1 MRHHLFRRL
10 DQPPAPLAL
19 ALLALLALNLGMYS
33 WLAPDRPAAPAE
45 APVAEAPAAEAP
57 AAEAAPPPLNVPW
70 PSGGAT
76 VFRAD
81 WGRGIAEE
89 GWRVL
94 SGDWAVE
101 GDSVVQRNPAG
112 HDYTIVHSGS
122 YTNVLIQVTLT
133 HRQGSGG
140 GLLFNMPSP
149 DRQAGAHLV
158 RYDDAGKALFWGYF
172 NAEGGFVGQGYANG
186 PAPGT
191 APHRIEILSG
201 AESYAIRLDGVTI
214 AADVPLFST
223 SGGIALTS
231 SQSVVAFS
239 DLALTEVGA
248 EAPPADALAGM
259 SVLSGDWA
267 AEDGVIVQRAGEAT
281 DYLNATGA
289 AAERYQLDLAIQF
302 PAGAPADAGGG
313 VIFHMPARDSLQ
325 GAHMVRLANRGA
337 AVFWGRYDA
346 SGTFIGEGSADLGA
360 PTEGVRRLAVA
371 VRGDSFDITVDGRLI
386 AGAIPLQRG
395 DGWIS
400 LLSFRGPV
408 RFTTVELRLGEAP
421 R

>member
-1 MRHHLFRRL
+1 MRNPILRRF
-10 DQPPAPLAL
+10 DHPPAPLAL
-19 ALLALLALNLGMYS
+19 ALLALLALNLGLYS
-33 WLAPDRPAAPAE
+33 WLAPDRPTAPAE
-45 APVAEAPAAEAP
+45 APVAEAPVAEAP
-57 AAEAAPPPLNVPW
+57 PPPADALW
-70 PSGGAT
+70 PSGGEMI
-76 VFRAD
+76 FRAD
-81 WGRGIAEE
+81 WGQGIGAS

-94 SGDWAVE
+94 SGDWAAE
-101 GDSVVQRNPAG
+101 GGSVAQRNPAG
-112 HDYTIVHSGS
+112 HDYTITHSGPFTS
-122 YTNVLIQVTLT
+122 YLLQVTLT

-140 GLLFNMPSP
+140 GVLFHMPGP
-149 DRQAGAHLV
+149 DRQDGAHLV
-158 RYDDAGKALFWGYF
+158 RYDDVGKALFWGYF
-172 NAEGGFVGQGYANG
+172 DAEGGFVGQGYANG

-191 APHRIEILSG
+191 APHRLEILSG
-201 AESYAIRLDGVTI
+201 AESYAIRLDGATV
-214 AADVPLFST
+214 AADVPLFSK
-223 SGGIALTS
+223 SGGIGLTT

-239 DLALTEVGA
+239 DLTLTAAGA
-248 EAPPADALAGM
+248 EVPQTDALAGM

-302 PAGAPADAGGG
+302 PADAPADAGGG

-346 SGTFIGEGSADLGA
+346 EGAFIGEGSADLGA
-360 PTEGVRRLAVA
+360 PAEGVRRLAVA

-408 RFTTVELRLGEAP
+408 RFATVELRLGEAP